1 MEMRSLDGLLLLI
14 LGAGVFV
21 LVYGM
26 WIRARITERLA
37 GLYQKAL
44 EHGADPSTIRLQLEE
59 RELGDP
65 QGNLKA
71 GIILLAT
78 ALAILG
84 GIFAADRLPPG
95 PYRGVIFVFVPAA
108 IGLACLFIHFAV
120 PRNNKGK

>member
-1 MEMRSLDGLLLLI
+1 MQSVGLLLLV

-26 WIRARITERLA
+26 NLKARMTQRLA
-37 GLYQKAL
+37 DLYQKAL
-44 EHGADPSTIRLQLEE
+44 EQGVDPRAIQFQLDE

-71 GIILLAT
+71 GIILLAV
-78 ALAILG
+78 ALALIL
-84 GIFAADRLPPG
+84 GIFAADNLPG
-95 PYRGVIFVFVPAA
+95 PYRALGFALVPAA

-120 PRNNKGK
+120 PRPKA